1 MTVLC
6 SATVSQGIAIALKDC
21 AASQDVLRDKAEAV
35 ELMKEVMTQIS
46 VAPQYREQIAT
57 LTFVQECL
65 MTVRALL
72 LGWDTAPWKLLQAP
86 LPRMAELESGTMWE
100 IKHPSRARFH
110 EEVKASIQFMESHAL
125 TLHGEPWDWL
135 LRFLHTLDYNLL

>member
-6 SATVSQGIAIALKDC
+6 SATVSQGIAFALKDC
-21 AASQDVLRDKAEAV
+21 AACQDVLRDKAEAV
-35 ELMKEVMTQIS
+35 ELMKEVMTQITA
-46 VAPQYREQIAT
+46 APQYPEQIAT

-100 IKHPSRARFH
+100 ISTPV
-110 EEVKASIQFMESHAL
+110 EHAF
-125 TLHGEPWDWL
+125 TKK
-135 LRFLHTLDYNLL
+135 